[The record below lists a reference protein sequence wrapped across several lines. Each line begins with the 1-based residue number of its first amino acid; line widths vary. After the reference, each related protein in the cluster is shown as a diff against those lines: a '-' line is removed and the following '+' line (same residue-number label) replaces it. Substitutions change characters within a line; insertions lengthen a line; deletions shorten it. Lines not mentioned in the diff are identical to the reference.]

1 MLEGIEVSI
10 KSIDRSVMIFSPI
23 FFVTFSILGLLDE
36 LQPVLHGT
44 PLEFDLNALA
54 SGLDILHQFKNY
66 LIEEDIRGN
75 SKYFNK

>member
-1 MLEGIEVSI
+1 MEVRI
-10 KSIDRSVMIFSPI
+10 KSIDSGIMIFSPI
-23 FFVTFSILGLLDE
+23 FFLTFSIIGLLDE
-36 LQPVLHGT
+36 LQPLLRGT

-75 SKYFNK
+75 